1 MLVTPSSQICQHHKQ
16 HPLPSSMS
24 HRLCGHLCVNFDTVQ
39 TLTVRGSARNTIGQT
54 RIKENTEDDWKS
66 IKETFG
72 PTIIKR
78 AEPRDK
84 AYYNDKLL
92 DHACP
97 YTIRSGSGYF

>member
-1 MLVTPSSQICQHHKQ
+1 MTHEFKKELES
-16 HPLPSSMS
+16 
-24 HRLCGHLCVNFDTVQ
+24 RLEIN
-39 TLTVRGSARNTIGQT
+39 IGQT

>member
-1 MLVTPSSQICQHHKQ
+1 
-16 HPLPSSMS
+16 MS
-24 HRLCGHLCVNFDTVQ
+24 HRLKKELESRLEIN
-39 TLTVRGSARNTIGQT
+39 IGQT

>member
-1 MLVTPSSQICQHHKQ
+1 
-16 HPLPSSMS
+16 MS
-24 HRLCGHLCVNFDTVQ
+24 HGLKKKLESRLEIN
-39 TLTVRGSARNTIGQT
+39 IGQT